1 MSPRK
6 LQKSLQE
13 RLVDNPFF
21 LFDPFQRSNL
31 QSLSTGWEKMH
42 KTFEN

>member
-13 RLVDNPFF
+13 RLVDNPLF
-21 LFDPFQRSNL
+21 LVDPFQRSNL

-42 KTFEN
+42 KIFEN